1 MLLFYRSLY
10 QIYPFFS
17 PFVTIFLLHCFYCV
31 TFDFLNSKRMKEIVI
46 AQDNRLTSSR
56 YELTLIE
63 KRIFYYIVKEVRN
76 KYTTGQRDLFDDLI
90 LNIKVSDLCKEVNQ
104 EDNKKETRKALEKFR
119 SRNFTYANEME
130 DDWLTCGFIN
140 YAHIKKGVAEIQVS
154 HKLMPFLVELSS
166 QYTAYSLHVAMSL
179 KSKWSQRMYEL
190 CQKWQGT
197 DGFRISVD
205 ELRLSFMLEEKYNR
219 YALLNERV
227 LQVAKRELK
236 ELYDLGQ
243 CDVYF
248 EFTEERKGRTVEMLR
263 FKLFRKNAMN
273 VKTTNDLLL
282 ELIPLFQSLFETSSK
297 PKNDSFVKEVL
308 LQLQKYPNL
317 IEPLNKR
324 IKEILAEGMKS
335 DTPRYIRFIL
345 NEDVMGYNPKKD
357 KTQKAAAKPKEEKPE
372 APDPM
377 EEILKLSK
385 VLSNEK

>member
-1 MLLFYRSLY
+1 
-10 QIYPFFS
+10 
-17 PFVTIFLLHCFYCV
+17 
-31 TFDFLNSKRMKEIVI
+31 MKEIVI
-46 AQDNRLTSSR
+46 AQDNRLTTSR

-63 KRIFYYIVKEVRN
+63 KRIFYYIIKEVRS
-76 KYTTGQRDLFDDLI
+76 KYNTGQRDLFDDLI
-90 LNIKVSDLCKEVNQ
+90 LNIKVSELCKEIHQ

-119 SRNFTYANEME
+119 SRSFTYTNEEE

-140 YAHIKKGVAEIQVS
+140 YAHIKKGIAEIQVS

-205 ELRLSFMLEEKYNR
+205 DLRKAFILEDKYNR

-236 ELYDLGQ
+236 ELYDIGQ

-263 FKLFRKNAMN
+263 FKLFRKNSMN

-282 ELIPLFQSLFETSSK
+282 ELIPVFQSMYETSKK
-297 PKNDSFVKEVL
+297 PKNDVFVKEVI
-308 LQLQKYPNL
+308 LQLQKHPDL

-324 IKEILAEGMKS
+324 IKEVLSEGMKN

-345 NEDVMGYNPKKD
+345 NEDIIGHKPKSDKPKKSAV
-357 KTQKAAAKPKEEKPE
+357 KSKEAELPV
-372 APDPM
+372 PDPM
-377 EEILKLSK
+377 VEILKLSK
-385 VLSNEK
+385 TLSNEN

>member
-1 MLLFYRSLY
+1 
-10 QIYPFFS
+10 
-17 PFVTIFLLHCFYCV
+17 
-31 TFDFLNSKRMKEIVI
+31 MKEIVI

-63 KRIFYYIVKEVRN
+63 KRIFYYIIKEVRN
-76 KYTTGQRDLFDDLI
+76 NYTTGQRDLFDDLI

-119 SRNFTYANEME
+119 SRNFTYTDELE

-140 YAHIKKGVAEIQVS
+140 YAHIKKGIAEIQVS

-197 DGFRISVD
+197 DGFRISVED
-205 ELRLSFMLEEKYNR
+205 LRQSFMLEEKYNR

-236 ELYDLGQ
+236 DLYDLGQ

-248 EFTEERKGRTVEMLR
+248 EYTEERKGRTVEMLR

-273 VKTTNDLLL
+273 VKTTTDLLL
-282 ELIPLFQSLFETSSK
+282 ELIPVFQTIYETSTK
-297 PKNDSFVKEVL
+297 PKNDAFVKNVI
-308 LQLQKYPNL
+308 LQLQKFPNL

-335 DTPRYIRFIL
+335 DTARYIRFIL
-345 NEDVMGYNPKKD
+345 NEDVVGYNPKSD
-357 KTQKAAAKPKEEKPE
+357 KAKKTAAKPKEEKEE

-385 VLSNEK
+385 TLTNDK

>member
-1 MLLFYRSLY
+1 
-10 QIYPFFS
+10 
-17 PFVTIFLLHCFYCV
+17 
-31 TFDFLNSKRMKEIVI
+31 MKEIII
-46 AQDNRLTSSR
+46 AQDNRLTTSR

-63 KRIFYYIVKEVRN
+63 KRIFYYIIKEVRN

-119 SRNFTYANEME
+119 SRNFTYANEIE

-140 YAHIKKGVAEIQVS
+140 YAHIKKGIAEIQVS

-197 DGFRISVD
+197 DGFRITVD
-205 ELRLSFMLEEKYNR
+205 DLRKSFMLEEKYDR

-243 CDVYF
+243 CDAYF
-248 EFTEERKGRTVEMLR
+248 EFSEERKGRTVETLR
-263 FKLFRKNAMN
+263 FKLFRKNSMN
-273 VKTTNDLLL
+273 IKTTHDLLL
-282 ELIPLFQSLFETSSK
+282 ELIPLFQSMYETNTK
-297 PKNDSFVKEVL
+297 PKNDAFVKEVI
-308 LQLQKYPNL
+308 LQLQKFPTL

-324 IKEILAEGMKS
+324 VKEILADGMKP

-345 NEDVMGYNPKKD
+345 NEDIMQYKPKETK
-357 KTQKAAAKPKEEKPE
+357 KAAAAPKAEPKAEPTEEQR
-372 APDPM
+372 PDPM
-377 EEILKLSK
+377 VEILKLSK
-385 VLSNEK
+385 EKTV

>member
-1 MLLFYRSLY
+1 
-10 QIYPFFS
+10 
-17 PFVTIFLLHCFYCV
+17 
-31 TFDFLNSKRMKEIVI
+31 MKEIVI

-63 KRIFYYIVKEVRN
+63 KRIFYYIVKEVRS
-76 KYTTGQRDLFDDLI
+76 KYNTGQRDLFDDLI
-90 LNIKVSDLCKEVNQ
+90 LNIRVSDLSKEVNQ
-104 EDNKKETRKALEKFR
+104 DDNRKETRKALEKFR
-119 SRNFTYANEME
+119 SRNFSYENEDK

-140 YAHIKKGVAEIQVS
+140 YAHIRKGIAEIQVS

-197 DGFRISVD
+197 DGFRMSVT
-205 ELRLSFMLEEKYNR
+205 ELRKAFILEDKYNR

-227 LQVAKRELK
+227 LQVAKKELK

-248 EFTEERKGRTVEMLR
+248 EFTEERNGRTVETLR
-263 FKLFRKNAMN
+263 FKLFRKNSMN

-282 ELIPLFQSLFETSSK
+282 ELIPLFQSMYETNTK
-297 PKNDSFVKEVL
+297 PKNDSFIKKII

-324 IKEILAEGMKS
+324 IKEILADGVKN
-335 DTPRYIRFIL
+335 DTARYIRFIL
-345 NEDVMGYNPKKD
+345 NEDVIAYNPKSVKA
-357 KTQKAAAKPKEEKPE
+357 QKAVSKAKEKEPE
-372 APDPM
+372 VPDPM
-377 EEILKLSK
+377 IEILKLSK
-385 VLSNEK
+385 SMTK

>member
-1 MLLFYRSLY
+1 
-10 QIYPFFS
+10 
-17 PFVTIFLLHCFYCV
+17 
-31 TFDFLNSKRMKEIVI
+31 
-46 AQDNRLTSSR
+46 
-56 YELTLIE
+56 
-63 KRIFYYIVKEVRN
+63 
-76 KYTTGQRDLFDDLI
+76 
-90 LNIKVSDLCKEVNQ
+90 
-104 EDNKKETRKALEKFR
+104 
-119 SRNFTYANEME
+119 
-130 DDWLTCGFIN
+130 
-140 YAHIKKGVAEIQVS
+140 
-154 HKLMPFLVELSS
+154 
-166 QYTAYSLHVAMSL
+166 
-179 KSKWSQRMYEL
+179 MYEL

-273 VKTTNDLLL
+273 FKTTSDLLL
-282 ELIPLFQSLFETSSK
+282 ELIPLFQTIYETSAK
-297 PKNDSFVKEVL
+297 PKNDAFIKDVI

-324 IKEILAEGMKS
+324 IKEILAEGMKN

-345 NEDVMGYNPKKD
+345 NEDVIAYNPKAD
-357 KTQKAAAKPKEEKPE
+357 KTKKSCCQTERGKTRSTGPNGGNFEVEQDFNHIKII
-372 APDPM
+372 
-377 EEILKLSK
+377 ILKR
-385 VLSNEK
+385 

>member
-1 MLLFYRSLY
+1 
-10 QIYPFFS
+10 
-17 PFVTIFLLHCFYCV
+17 
-31 TFDFLNSKRMKEIVI
+31 MKEIVI
-46 AQDNRLTSSR
+46 AQDNRLTTSR

-63 KRIFYYIVKEVRN
+63 KRIFYYIIKEVRS
-76 KYTTGQRDLFDDLI
+76 KYNTGQRDLFDDLI
-90 LNIKVSDLCKEVNQ
+90 LNIRVSELCKEVNQ

-119 SRNFTYANEME
+119 SRNFTYANEDE

-140 YAHIKKGVAEIQVS
+140 YAHIKKGIAEIQVS

-205 ELRLSFMLEEKYNR
+205 ELRQAFILEEKYNR

-248 EFTEERKGRTVEMLR
+248 EFTEERNGRTVEMLR

-273 VKTTNDLLL
+273 IKTTNDLLL
-282 ELIPLFQSLFETSSK
+282 ELIPLFQSLYETTTK
-297 PKNDSFVKEVL
+297 PKNDVFVKEVIM
-308 LQLQKYPNL
+308 QLQKYPDL

-324 IKEILAEGMKS
+324 VKEILAEGMKN

-345 NEDVMGYNPKKD
+345 NEDVIGYKPKDNK
-357 KTQKAAAKPKEEKPE
+357 KAATKPKEKTDT
-372 APDPM
+372 PDPM

-385 VLSNEK
+385 TLTNDKQ

>member
-1 MLLFYRSLY
+1 
-10 QIYPFFS
+10 
-17 PFVTIFLLHCFYCV
+17 
-31 TFDFLNSKRMKEIVI
+31 MKEIVI

-63 KRIFYYIVKEVRN
+63 KRIFYYIIKEVRS
-76 KYTTGQRDLFDDLI
+76 KYNTAQRDLFDDFVLK
-90 LNIKVSDLCKEVNQ
+90 IKVSDLCREVNQ
-104 EDNKKETRKALEKFR
+104 EDNRKETRKALEKFR
-119 SRNFTYANEME
+119 SRNFTYENEDD

-140 YAHIKKGVAEIQVS
+140 YAHIKKGIAEIQVS

-197 DGFRISVD
+197 DGFRMSVQD
-205 ELRLSFMLEEKYNR
+205 LRKAFVLENKYNR

-227 LQVAKRELK
+227 LQVARRELK

-248 EFTEERKGRTVEMLR
+248 EFTEERNGRTVEMLR
-263 FKLFRKNAMN
+263 FKLFRENSMN

-282 ELIPLFQSLFETSSK
+282 ELIPIFQSIYETNSK
-297 PKNDSFVKEVL
+297 PKNDSFIQKVI

-324 IKEILAEGMKS
+324 IKEILADGMKN

-345 NEDVMGYNPKKD
+345 NEDIIAYNPKTNK
-357 KTQKAAAKPKEEKPE
+357 KKNVVVKPKTEDPD

-377 EEILKLSK
+377 IDILNLSKKLSK
-385 VLSNEK
+385 

>member
-1 MLLFYRSLY
+1 
-10 QIYPFFS
+10 
-17 PFVTIFLLHCFYCV
+17 
-31 TFDFLNSKRMKEIVI
+31 MKEIVI
-46 AQDNRLTSSR
+46 AQDNRLTTSR

-63 KRIFYYIVKEVRN
+63 KRIFYYIIKEVRN

-119 SRNFTYANEME
+119 SRNFTYANEIE

-140 YAHIKKGVAEIQVS
+140 YAHIKKGIAEIQVS

-205 ELRLSFMLEEKYNR
+205 ELRKSFMLEEKYDR

-248 EFTEERKGRTVEMLR
+248 EFTEERSGRKVETLR
-263 FKLFRKNAMN
+263 FKLFRKNSMN
-273 VKTTNDLLL
+273 IKTTNDLLL
-282 ELIPLFQSLFETSSK
+282 ELIPLFQSMYETSNK
-297 PKNDSFVKEVL
+297 PKNDAFVKDVI

-324 IKEILAEGMKS
+324 IKEILAEGMKN

-345 NEDVMGYNPKKD
+345 NEDIMGYNPKND
-357 KTQKAAAKPKEEKPE
+357 KTKKTADKPGPVKEE

-385 VLSNEK
+385 TFSNEK

>member
-1 MLLFYRSLY
+1 
-10 QIYPFFS
+10 
-17 PFVTIFLLHCFYCV
+17 
-31 TFDFLNSKRMKEIVI
+31 MKEIVI
-46 AQDNRLTSSR
+46 AQDNRLTTSR

-63 KRIFYYIVKEVRN
+63 KRIFYYIIKEVRS
-76 KYTTGQRDLFDDLI
+76 KYNTGQRDLFDDLI
-90 LNIKVSDLCKEVNQ
+90 LNIRVSDLCKEVNQ

-119 SRNFTYANEME
+119 SRNFTYSNEDD

-140 YAHIKKGVAEIQVS
+140 YAHIKKGIAEIQVS

-205 ELRLSFMLEEKYNR
+205 ELRKSFILEDKYNR

-248 EFTEERKGRTVEMLR
+248 EFTEERNGRSVEMLR

-273 VKTTNDLLL
+273 IKTTNDLLL
-282 ELIPLFQSLFETSSK
+282 ELIPIFQSMYETNTK
-297 PKNDSFVKEVL
+297 PKNDSFVKEVII
-308 LQLQKYPNL
+308 QLQKFPSL

-324 IKEILAEGMKS
+324 IKEILSEGMKS

-345 NEDVMGYNPKKD
+345 NEDVIGYKENKPKKV
-357 KTQKAAAKPKEEKPE
+357 TTKPKPEKEET
-372 APDPM
+372 PDPM

-385 VLSNEK
+385 TFSNEK

>member
-1 MLLFYRSLY
+1 
-10 QIYPFFS
+10 
-17 PFVTIFLLHCFYCV
+17 
-31 TFDFLNSKRMKEIVI
+31 MKEIVI
-46 AQDNRLTSSR
+46 AQDNRLTTSR

-63 KRIFYYIVKEVRN
+63 KRIFYYIIKEVRN

-119 SRNFTYANEME
+119 SRNFTYTNEVD

-140 YAHIKKGVAEIQVS
+140 YAHIKKGIAEIQVS

-197 DGFRISVD
+197 DGFRITVD
-205 ELRLSFMLEEKYNR
+205 DLRKSFMLEEKYDR

-248 EFTEERKGRTVEMLR
+248 EFSEKRNGRKVETLR
-263 FKLFRKNAMN
+263 FKLFRKNSMN
-273 VKTTNDLLL
+273 IKTTHDLLL
-282 ELIPLFQSLFETSSK
+282 ELIPLFQSMYETSTK
-297 PKNDSFVKEVL
+297 PKNDVFVKDVL
-308 LQLQKYPNL
+308 LQLQKYPDL

-324 IKEILAEGMKS
+324 VKEILADGMKP
-335 DTPRYIRFIL
+335 DTARYIRFIL
-345 NEDVMGYNPKKD
+345 NEDVMDYKPKENK
-357 KTQKAAAKPKEEKPE
+357 KAAAAPKPKPTEEQRPE
-372 APDPM
+372 PM

-385 VLSNEK
+385 EKTV

>member
-1 MLLFYRSLY
+1 
-10 QIYPFFS
+10 
-17 PFVTIFLLHCFYCV
+17 
-31 TFDFLNSKRMKEIVI
+31 
-46 AQDNRLTSSR
+46 
-56 YELTLIE
+56 
-63 KRIFYYIVKEVRN
+63 
-76 KYTTGQRDLFDDLI
+76 
-90 LNIKVSDLCKEVNQ
+90 
-104 EDNKKETRKALEKFR
+104 
-119 SRNFTYANEME
+119 
-130 DDWLTCGFIN
+130 
-140 YAHIKKGVAEIQVS
+140 
-154 HKLMPFLVELSS
+154 MPFLVELSS

-190 CQKWQGT
+190 CQQWQGT
-197 DGFRISVD
+197 EGFRISVD
-205 ELRLSFMLEEKYNR
+205 DLRKAFILEEKYNR

-282 ELIPLFQSLFETSSK
+282 ELIPLFQSLFETTTK
-297 PKNDSFVKEVL
+297 PKNDVFIKEVI
-308 LQLQKYPNL
+308 LQLQKHPDL

-324 IKEILAEGMKS
+324 IKEILAEGMKN
-335 DTPRYIRFIL
+335 DTARYIRFIL
-345 NEDVMGYNPKKD
+345 NEDIIAYNPKAD
-357 KTQKAAAKPKEEKPE
+357 KTKKAAAKPKEKKEE

-385 VLSNEK
+385 SLASEK

>member
-1 MLLFYRSLY
+1 
-10 QIYPFFS
+10 
-17 PFVTIFLLHCFYCV
+17 
-31 TFDFLNSKRMKEIVI
+31 MKEIVI
-46 AQDNRLTSSR
+46 AQDNRLTTSR

-63 KRIFYYIVKEVRN
+63 KRIFYYIIKEVRN

-119 SRNFTYANEME
+119 SRNFTYSNEVE

-140 YAHIKKGVAEIQVS
+140 YAHIKKGIAEIQVS

-166 QYTAYSLHVAMSL
+166 QYTTYSLHVAMSL

-205 ELRLSFMLEEKYNR
+205 ELRQSFMLEDKYDR

-248 EFTEERKGRTVEMLR
+248 EFSEERNGRSVENLR

-273 VKTTNDLLL
+273 IKTTNDLLL
-282 ELIPLFQSLFETSSK
+282 ELIPLFQQIYETTSK
-297 PKNDSFVKEVL
+297 PKNDAFVKEVIM
-308 LQLQKYPNL
+308 QLQKYPNL

-324 IKEILAEGMKS
+324 IKEILAEGMKN

-345 NEDVMGYNPKKD
+345 NEDVIAYNPKTD
-357 KTQKAAAKPKEEKPE
+357 KTKKTAGKPKEEK
-372 APDPM
+372 ADTPDPM

-385 VLSNEK
+385 TLTNEK